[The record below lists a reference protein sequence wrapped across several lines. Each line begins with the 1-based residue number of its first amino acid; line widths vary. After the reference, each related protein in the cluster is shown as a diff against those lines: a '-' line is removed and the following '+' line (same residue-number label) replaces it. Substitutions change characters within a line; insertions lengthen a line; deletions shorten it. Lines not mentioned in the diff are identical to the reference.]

1 MEVLGGYLAWAKICS
16 LITAFHVALVDKPL
30 FWAWWKILHRLRFR
44 SIERETD
51 PCENWAQACEFG
63 QMDLKIG
70 GLDLRKS
77 WQTDSTRLDGV
88 NVSLGSVGSSLA
100 KADFCLGVVVLGC
113 LVSTTSGSLL
123 WASKSKNIALKHSIR
138 HHRNLKLVNYK

>member
-100 KADFCLGVVVLGC
+100 KADFCLGGGSAWVSSKYHFRLFVVG
-113 LVSTTSGSLL
+113 
-123 WASKSKNIALKHSIR
+123 LKVEK
-138 HHRNLKLVNYK
+138 HRLETFNPSSS